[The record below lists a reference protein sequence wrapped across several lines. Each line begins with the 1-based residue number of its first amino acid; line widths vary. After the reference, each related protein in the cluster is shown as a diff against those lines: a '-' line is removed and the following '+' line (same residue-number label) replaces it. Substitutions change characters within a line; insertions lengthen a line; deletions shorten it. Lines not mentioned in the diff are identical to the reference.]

1 MKKIGVTGGSGFIG
15 QHLIKYLLKKNYKI
29 KSCDL
34 INPKNIILNNKNFIF
49 KKIDIYDEKTLLS
62 FFSDVDCI
70 IHLAASLGVQNTE
83 KNSLDCLDINILG
96 TKKILNV
103 VKKNKIKKFIFSSSS
118 EVYGDQKKFP
128 LREDYEFRVKST
140 YALSKITSEFY
151 VRSYSKK
158 FNLNCN
164 IVRFFNVYGEDQ
176 KKNFV
181 IPKFIDLLSKSK
193 NLLVYGKGNQVR
205 AFCNINDAVYGLY
218 SVLRKGKKNQVYNIG
233 NNKEVISINELAKKI
248 KNLAKSN
255 VKIIKTNFK
264 NSDRTKEREIFKRYP
279 DLKKIKKDTGFVP
292 RISLDEG
299 IKNLLK
305 K

>member
-1 MKKIGVTGGSGFIG
+1 MMRKLF
-15 QHLIKYLLKKNYKI
+15 YL
-29 KSCDL
+29 
-34 INPKNIILNNKNFIF
+34 
-49 KKIDIYDEKTLLS
+49 

-128 LREDYEFRVKST
+128 LREDYEFRIKST

-164 IVRFFNVYGEDQ
+164 IVRFFNV
-176 KKNFV
+176 
-181 IPKFIDLLSKSK
+181 
-193 NLLVYGKGNQVR
+193 
-205 AFCNINDAVYGLY
+205 
-218 SVLRKGKKNQVYNIG
+218 
-233 NNKEVISINELAKKI
+233 
-248 KNLAKSN
+248 
-255 VKIIKTNFK
+255 
-264 NSDRTKEREIFKRYP
+264 
-279 DLKKIKKDTGFVP
+279 
-292 RISLDEG
+292 
-299 IKNLLK
+299 
-305 K
+305 

>member
-176 KKNFV
+176 KKFCYTEIYRSFV
-181 IPKFIDLLSKSK
+181 
-193 NLLVYGKGNQVR
+193 
-205 AFCNINDAVYGLY
+205 
-218 SVLRKGKKNQVYNIG
+218 
-233 NNKEVISINELAKKI
+233 
-248 KNLAKSN
+248 
-255 VKIIKTNFK
+255 
-264 NSDRTKEREIFKRYP
+264 
-279 DLKKIKKDTGFVP
+279 KIKKFV
-292 RISLDEG
+292 SLW
-299 IKNLLK
+299 
-305 K
+305 